1 MNDNDN
7 DNDNEKEDINNYYY
21 EGQKNLE
28 TAEMILSHVVIIID
42 YILIF
47 ICCLIVK
54 SKDKNMKLF
63 KYKLYSL
70 YFIDSILSLI
80 YKILYNRLDNIPNEL
95 FFSLLYS
102 CQFLIIIC
110 FFEQII
116 IFNKYSIH
124 NKDNKNINPYQQSLI
139 FLFITFSYDKLFKSS
154 SKLIFILE
162 SLLIFKY
169 IFKLYN
175 YIDNKFNKIDL
186 IIRKVIN
193 KRDNSYGAI
202 MNSPF
207 FFFIFVFV
215 YYWLKLLITLIQN
228 SVIII
233 FIKMINNA
241 IRMAIKL
248 LVFTML
254 VTLIYVFDKV
264 LIKEEQYKLYSLE
277 EEKLRLQIK

>member
-1 MNDNDN
+1 MKQ
-7 DNDNEKEDINNYYY
+7 EKE
-21 EGQKNLE
+21 L
-28 TAEMILSHVVIIID
+28 
-42 YILIF
+42 YI
-47 ICCLIVK
+47 
-54 SKDKNMKLF
+54 
-63 KYKLYSL
+63 Y
-70 YFIDSILSLI
+70 
-80 YKILYNRLDNIPNEL
+80 
-95 FFSLLYS
+95 
-102 CQFLIIIC
+102 
-110 FFEQII
+110 
-116 IFNKYSIH
+116 
-124 NKDNKNINPYQQSLI
+124 
-139 FLFITFSYDKLFKSS
+139 
-154 SKLIFILE
+154 
-162 SLLIFKY
+162 KY

-215 YYWLKLLITLIQN
+215 YYWLKLLITLMQN

-241 IRMAIKL
+241 IKMAIKL
-248 LVFTML
+248 LVFTVL
-254 VTLIYVFDKV
+254 VTLIYFFDKV